1 MRSFFKEL
9 IKGNLPEGFSIEKGE
24 DYFDLYHSENPSKD
38 LIMSF
43 NYEDTK
49 RAEVEEKFKEIFR
62 IFGYRLNN
70 KTKEWER

>member
-1 MRSFFKEL
+1 MRLLFKEL

-24 DYFDLYHSENPSKD
+24 DYFDLYHLGNPSKD

-43 NYEDTK
+43 NYQDTK

-62 IFGYRLNN
+62 FFGYRLN
-70 KTKEWER
+70 KKKEWER